1 MPPVGDA
8 GAALT
13 VEYIEDAN
21 LRLQEHEWEMKRI
34 LLIGTGEE
42 QAIVVE
48 GQWAICCR
56 EGGPNVIPCDVS
68 FVFMMEMKRIF
79 FC

>member
-21 LRLQEHEWEMKRI
+21 LWLQEHEWEMKMI
-34 LLIGTGEE
+34 QLIGTGAE

-48 GQWAICCR
+48 GQ
-56 EGGPNVIPCDVS
+56 
-68 FVFMMEMKRIF
+68 
-79 FC
+79 

>member
-1 MPPVGDA
+1 MGSGTDSPMPPVGDA

-21 LRLQEHEWEMKRI
+21 LRLQEHEWEMKMI
-34 LLIGTGEE
+34 MLIGTGGE

-48 GQWAICCR
+48 GQ
-56 EGGPNVIPCDVS
+56 
-68 FVFMMEMKRIF
+68 
-79 FC
+79 